1 MNNEHLVPD
10 LARIRYSKIH
20 LLIIGDHLRLVKP
33 IIIGVN
39 TVKVS
44 FKSIITHIYDHPK
57 GYKCFTCDFNNN
69 YYENGIRYD
78 YKQHVN
84 ITEFDIYLNN
94 ELNLYA
100 KIQNK

>member
-20 LLIIGDHLRLVKP
+20 LLIIGDQLRLVAP
-33 IIIGVN
+33 VIIGVN
-39 TVKVS
+39 TVKLS
-44 FKSIITHIYDHPK
+44 FKSIITDIYDHSK
-57 GYKCFTCDFNNN
+57 GYKCFTCDFDD
-69 YYENGIRYD
+69 YFITEIRYD
-78 YKQHVN
+78 YKQQVN